1 MVRMKSLA
9 SLGLV
14 AISLAG
20 CSSPF
25 VDRASSPGIPYVAE
39 KSAQRT
45 LAPGDGAGTR
55 VPARLY
61 AGGPIRNAVDVYPA
75 FANNPKPVGEI
86 VNGLSAP
93 TGIAV
98 DAAGNVYVC
107 NNAGHSGKDKTN
119 VWTVTVYKRGQTV
132 PFRTYSDGVWSPVD
146 VAVAPDGT
154 VYIANY
160 SSAVT
165 VYPPNSVHPSRTL
178 VAPSLQAPV
187 GIALDAT
194 GDVFVSYVNQG
205 SGGVVYKYAPG
216 KDTGSNLGIVFAG
229 NPHGL
234 AVDRAGN
241 LVVAVSNAP
250 SPGSLIEVFA
260 PGSTQLKM
268 TMSGPFQP
276 FMLAFSRNGARLF
289 AADFGSGNDDG
300 GVFEYAYPA
309 GTLINKDTQ
318 GAGASA
324 YGVAID
330 PVAAP

>member
-1 MVRMKSLA
+1 MKSLA
-9 SLGLV
+9 SVGLV
-14 AISLAG
+14 AISLVG
-20 CSSPF
+20 CSSA
-25 VDRASSPGIPYVAE
+25 VLDRASWPGIPSVAE
-39 KSAQRT
+39 KSALRG
-45 LAPGDGAGTR
+45 LVPGDGAGAP

-61 AGGPIRNAVDVYPA
+61 AGGPIKNAVDVYPA
-75 FANNPKPVGEI
+75 FANNPNPVGEI
-86 VNGLSAP
+86 VTGLSAP
-93 TGIAV
+93 TGVAV

-107 NNAGHSGKDKTN
+107 NNAGKYTQDKNN
-119 VWTVTVYKRGQTV
+119 VWTVTVYKRGQTA
-132 PFRTYSDGVWSPVD
+132 PFRTYSEGVWSPVD

-154 VYIANY
+154 AYIANY

-178 VAPSLQAPV
+178 VAPSGKAPV
-187 GIALDAT
+187 GIALDAA
-194 GDVFVSYVNQG
+194 GDVFVSYVNPS
-205 SGGVVYKYAPG
+205 SGGVVYEYAPG
-216 KDTGSNLGIVFAG
+216 QDTGSNLGIVFAG
-229 NPHGL
+229 DPHGL

-250 SPGSLIEVFA
+250 GPGSLIEVFA

-268 TMSGPFQP
+268 TMTGPFQP
-276 FMLAFSRNGARLF
+276 FMLAFSRNGRRLF

-300 GVFEYAYPA
+300 GVFEYSYPS
-309 GTLINKDTQ
+309 GTLIAKYTK